1 MPRSGGAI
9 QPAILPGS
17 VGEVGGHEKRQ
28 PVVHG
33 LVEGAQD
40 ARLVGVTA
48 VAHQQ
53 LLGFLAA
60 VAAKVRVQQVSHGPE
75 VAALFH
81 IDLDRCSRSKCTR
94 ACEPLQAN
102 ATPKRRAPVFGFS
115 DVALATSKA
124 TSSSVFINPS

>member
-1 MPRSGGAI
+1 MRPALKSKTDLQLHAIYSVTYSYSSGLALMPRSGGAI

-60 VAAKVRVQQVSHGPE
+60 VAAKVRVQQVSH
-75 VAALFH
+75 
-81 IDLDRCSRSKCTR
+81 
-94 ACEPLQAN
+94 
-102 ATPKRRAPVFGFS
+102 
-115 DVALATSKA
+115 
-124 TSSSVFINPS
+124 